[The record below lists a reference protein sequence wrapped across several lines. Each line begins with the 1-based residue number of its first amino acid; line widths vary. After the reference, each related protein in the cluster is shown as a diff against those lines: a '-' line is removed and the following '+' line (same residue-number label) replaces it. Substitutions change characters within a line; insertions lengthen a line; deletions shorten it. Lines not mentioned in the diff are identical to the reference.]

1 MYIYRSLK
9 FVFIFL
15 ILISCGQPLPT
26 LDGIN
31 LDRWK
36 KDKDGCEALRAPD
49 VETLREEMEKLKRLT
64 EMQVVELLGRPD
76 ESILLTRNQK
86 FYHYYLEPGPN
97 CATPK
102 PVALKL
108 VLRFNAM
115 GILKET
121 LIE

>member
-1 MYIYRSLK
+1 MYIYRPLR
-9 FVFIFL
+9 FIPIFL
-15 ILISCGQPLPT
+15 ILLSCGRPLPT

-31 LDRWK
+31 LDLWK
-36 KDKDGCEALRAPD
+36 KDKDGCEALRMSD
-49 VETLREEMEKLKRLT
+49 IENLRKEKEKLKRLT

-86 FYHYYLEPGPN
+86 FYHYYLGAGPN
-97 CATPK
+97 CTVPDPA
-102 PVALKL
+102 ALKL

-115 GILKET
+115 GVLKET

>member
-1 MYIYRSLK
+1 MYIYRPLR
-9 FVFIFL
+9 FILIFL
-15 ILISCGQPLPT
+15 ILLSCGRPLPT

-31 LDRWK
+31 LDLWK
-36 KDKDGCEALRAPD
+36 KDKDGCEALRISD
-49 VETLREEMEKLKRLT
+49 IENLRKEKEKLKRLT

-86 FYHYYLEPGPN
+86 FYHYYLGSGPN
-97 CATPK
+97 CAVPDPT
-102 PVALKL
+102 ALKL

-115 GILKET
+115 GVLKET